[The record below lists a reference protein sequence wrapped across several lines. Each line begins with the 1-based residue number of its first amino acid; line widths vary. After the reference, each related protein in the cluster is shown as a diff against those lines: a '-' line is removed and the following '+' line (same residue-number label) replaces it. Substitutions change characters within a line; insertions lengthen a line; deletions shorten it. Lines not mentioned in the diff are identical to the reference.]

1 MERQSMTQPVPTT
14 YDPLARE
21 ELVRVIE
28 GRGCARRIPMLL
40 HKWIYPGAFTDTDD
54 RAAVEALLAAYPQ
67 DAQFIRW
74 RNVEMYEA
82 PEDDPQ
88 YRWMPTDKPE
98 NTATEAIDARA
109 PLADWDMLDDMLAAF
124 PNADYPGLFPDIP
137 TDDGRYRVA
146 HWWYT
151 LFERHWSLRGM
162 TNALMDYYV
171 NPNEVHRLF
180 RALTDFYLGIIERAR
195 NECGADAIYV
205 TDDLGTQT
213 GPFFSPEVFD
223 TFFAP
228 YYAELI
234 DAAHGRG
241 MHFWLHCCGDIE
253 ELLPRLIDLGLDVLH
268 PIQKFAMDE
277 TRIAHRFGDQITVW
291 AGFDVQQAIPFG
303 TVDEVRAEVRHLFD
317 TYHRPD
323 GRLLFTMGNGVTGD
337 TPVTSLEAL
346 FEEAYAYGTK
356 IVKRGKQEIDSNRQ
370 RPIAI
375 DSNRS

>member
-1 MERQSMTQPVPTT
+1 MTGSDQSGYECLT
-14 YDPLARE
+14 RE

-28 GRGCARRIPMLL
+28 GHGCARRVPMLL
-40 HKWIYPGAFTDTDD
+40 HKWIYPGAFTDPTG
-54 RAAVEALLAAYPQ
+54 RAAVEALLEAYPQ

-74 RNVEMYEA
+74 RNVEMYDA
-82 PEDDPQ
+82 PEDDLQ
-88 YRWMPTDKPE
+88 YRWMATGKPE
-98 NTATEAIDARA
+98 STAETAIDAQA

-124 PNADYPGLFPDIP
+124 PRADYPGLFPDIP
-137 TDDGRYRVA
+137 ADAGRYRVA

-162 TNALMDYYV
+162 TNALTDYYIH
-171 NPNEVHRLF
+171 PNEVHRLF
-180 RALTDFYLGIIERAR
+180 RALTDFYLRIIERAR
-195 NECGADAIYV
+195 DECGADSIYV

-213 GPFFSPEVFD
+213 GPFFSPDVFD

-241 MHFWLHCCGDIE
+241 MHFWLHCCGNIE

-277 TRIAHRFGDQITVW
+277 TRIARRFGGRLAFW
-291 AGFDVQQAIPFG
+291 AGFDVQQTIPFG
-303 TVDEVRAEVRHLFD
+303 TVDEVRQEVRHLFD
-317 TYHRPD
+317 TYYRPD

-337 TPVTSLEAL
+337 TPIPSLEAL
-346 FEEAYAYGTK
+346 FDEAYTYGTG
-356 IVKRGKQEIDSNRQ
+356 IVERGKR
-370 RPIAI
+370 
-375 DSNRS
+375 